1 MTEQSEQLP
10 EDLSSFEDMD
20 PYKVLGLDP
29 DQAKTI
35 TAAQIKKAYKLRAL
49 KCHPDKAKTDSER
62 AQFHTEFQT
71 VALAYSVLGADSRR
85 ARYDASGSME
95 DAMRDTLDEEAT
107 TMREFFEELWKSEIT
122 VEMLEHDRQVYR
134 GGGEERADVLKY
146 YKEGKGRMSV
156 VMENVLHTTEE
167 DEERIRGMIE
177 EAIEAG
183 EVKMY
188 AAFKK
193 KETAQEKAQR
203 AKAAAKEA
211 KEAEEL
217 SRELGLDKLK
227 KKSKKG
233 ESDEDSLRA
242 LIQSRGQK
250 RMTSL
255 LDNLEAKYGAKDDKK
270 KRKKTA
276 AAAASAD
283 PALENEP
290 TEDEFLRIQAE
301 MEEARRSNKK
311 AAKIKGSKGNRSG
324 RN

>member
-49 KCHPDKAKTDSER
+49 KCHPDKAKTDAER
-62 AQFHTEFQT
+62 GQFHTEFQE
-71 VALAYSVLGADSRR
+71 VALAYSVLGVDNRR

-95 DAMRDTLDEEAT
+95 DAMRDTLDDEAT
-107 TMREFFEELWKSEIT
+107 TMREFFEDLWKSDIT
-122 VEMLEHDRQVYR
+122 VEMLENDKQVYR

-146 YKEGKGRMSV
+146 YKEGKGKMSV

-167 DEERIRGMIE
+167 DEDRIRAMIE

-183 EVKMY
+183 EVKLY

-193 KETAQEKAQR
+193 KETAQEKEKR

-211 KEAEEL
+211 LEAEEL

-227 KKSKKG
+227 KKKGKKG

-270 KRKKTA
+270 KRKKGA
-276 AAAASAD
+276 E
-283 PALENEP
+283 PAVENEP

-301 MEEARRSNKK
+301 MEETRRSNKK